1 MNSLPLL
8 MAADQGL
15 WLWEHA
21 QLVPPEPANPALH
34 FCIAAPARPCTGDL
48 EAVGKGSQDLEW

>member
-1 MNSLPLL
+1 

-34 FCIAAPARPCTGDL
+34 FCIAAPACPCTGDL